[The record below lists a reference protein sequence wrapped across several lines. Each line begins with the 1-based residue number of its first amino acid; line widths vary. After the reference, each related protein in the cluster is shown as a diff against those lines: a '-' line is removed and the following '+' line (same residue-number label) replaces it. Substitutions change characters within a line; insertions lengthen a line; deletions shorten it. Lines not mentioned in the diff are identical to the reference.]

1 MKKLRLI
8 SILLVLILL
17 SINFS
22 PASAQDYSF
31 RIPSETVTLF
41 LNADA
46 TVTLD
51 YVYVFQNE
59 SYAPSIEYVD
69 IGLPSNIDYN
79 SSNITVEVNGNS
91 VYSVSPVTNG
101 FSVYLGGYSIGP
113 GQTGTV
119 HIRIPNINGMV
130 YATTIDNLDYASLR
144 YSPNWFG
151 SQYVNGTTQISVT
164 FVLPAGMDSA
174 EPRYYTPSN
183 NWPGNSEPTSSYD
196 SQNRVYYQWYAAQ
209 GDGSQQY
216 EFGTAI
222 PASYLPAASLKTAPL
237 VNLSIDWEAI
247 MPCLCFGGFGAFFVV
262 IMIWGSISAKKRRL
276 QYLPPKISIEGHGI
290 KRGLTAVEA
299 AILMEKPLDK
309 ILSMVLF
316 STIKKNALEVVTKE
330 PLKVNVTDPLPEG
343 LYPYEITF
351 LTAMKEARP
360 VDQRKGMQSMMVDL
374 VKVVQDK
381 MKGFSRKETIAFY
394 EDIIQRAWAQVES
407 AQTPEMKGQAWDQVM
422 DWTIMDNN
430 YDRRTHDTFSHGPV
444 FLPMW
449 WGRYDPGYRGASM
462 AGAGSSNVP
471 SLGPQRTS
479 GSLNLPTLPGA
490 DFANTMVNGVTK
502 FSNQVVGDINS
513 FTGNITNSTNPLP
526 KTSSYSSGRSGG
538 GGHSCACACACAGC
552 ACACA
557 GGGR

>member
-1 MKKLRLI
+1 MKKLRYL
-8 SILLVLILL
+8 SLLLVLILL
-17 SINFS
+17 SVTIS
-22 PASAQDYSF
+22 PAYAQNYSF
-31 RIPSETVTLF
+31 QVPSETVTLT
-41 LNADA
+41 LNSDA

-59 SYAPSIEYVD
+59 AYASPIDYVD
-69 IGLPSNIDYN
+69 LGLPNDIDYN
-79 SSNITVEVNGNS
+79 SYDISAEVNGNS
-91 VYSVSPVTNG
+91 IYSISSVTNG
-101 FSVYLGGYSIGP
+101 ISLYLAGYAIGA
-113 GQTGTV
+113 GQSGTV

-130 YATTIDNLDYASLR
+130 YAATIDNMDYASLR
-144 YSPNWFG
+144 FSPNWFG
-151 SQYVNGTTQISVT
+151 SEYVNGTTQVT
-164 FVLPAGMDSA
+164 VVFVLPANMASS
-174 EPRYYTPSN
+174 EPRYYTPSS
-183 NWPGNSEPTSSYD
+183 NWPGNSEPTSSYNTH
-196 SQNRVYYQWYAAQ
+196 NRVYYEWYAAQ
-209 GDGSQQY
+209 GSASTQY
-216 EFGTAI
+216 EFGAAV
-222 PASYLPAASLKTAPL
+222 PASYLPGVTLKTAPL
-237 VNLSIDWEAI
+237 INLNINWEAI
-247 MPCLCFGGFGAFFVV
+247 MPCLCFGGFGAFFVF
-262 IMIWGSISAKKRRL
+262 IMVWGSISAKKRKL

-309 ILSMVLF
+309 ILSMILF
-316 STIKKNALEVVTKE
+316 STIKKNALVVVTKE

-351 LTAMKEARP
+351 LNAMKNDRP
-360 VDQRKGMQSMMVDL
+360 VDQRKGMQTMMVDL

-381 MKGFSRKETIAFY
+381 MKGFSRKETIEFY
-394 EDIIQRAWAQVES
+394 EDIIERAWAQVES

-430 YDRRTHDTFSHGPV
+430 YDRRTHETFSRGPV

-449 WGRYDPGYRGASM
+449 WGHYDPAYRGSM
-462 AGAGSSNVP
+462 TSAGTSNVP
-471 SLGPQRTS
+471 SLGTQRTS

-490 DFANTMVNGVTK
+490 DFANTMVNGVTN

-526 KTSSYSSGRSGG
+526 KTSSYSSGHSGG